1 MNPTLKEIIL
11 FGGEKKANTILL
23 NCDAGLMDFSI
34 TGGKNVLWTFPDGT
48 TSTVSRPA
56 KTIEKGIVSLY
67 CSNWGDPTLQL
78 NDNGTD
84 SRFRGKLADFQGK
97 LTYYLY
103 LYNCTNITGSLA
115 DLQGKLT
122 YYLGLYNCT
131 NITGSLADLQGK
143 LTYYLNLSNCT
154 SITGSLADLQG
165 KLTDYLNLSNC
176 TNITGSLADLQGK
189 LTYYLYLY
197 NCTNITG
204 SLADLQ
210 GKLTYHLGLYNCTS
224 ITGSL
229 ADLQGK
235 LTYYLDLYNCT
246 SITGSLADLQGK
258 LTYYLDLSNCT
269 NITGVYTP
277 SGTGTPTFTILTGT
291 GLSTADMD
299 NTLIAYA
306 GAITPKSNGTF
317 TATGKTRSTASDA
330 AVATLLGRGW
340 TISGLV
346 VV

>member
-122 YYLGLYNCT
+122 YY
-131 NITGSLADLQGK
+131 
-143 LTYYLNLSNCT
+143 
-154 SITGSLADLQG
+154 
-165 KLTDYLNLSNC
+165 
-176 TNITGSLADLQGK
+176 
-189 LTYYLYLY
+189 
-197 NCTNITG
+197 
-204 SLADLQ
+204 
-210 GKLTYHLGLYNCTS
+210 LGLYNCTS